1 MNMYYIYS
9 YIICI
14 YNIIYSGEKATPLS
28 KKYFPRIFPYDVL
41 HSLITIKYLF
51 TEVYFLQCQNQSFK
65 SLLINHMGGKL

>member
-1 MNMYYIYS
+1 MNIYYIYS

-14 YNIIYSGEKATPLS
+14 YKIIYSGEKATSLS
-28 KKYFPRIFPYDVL
+28 KKYFPMIFPYDVL

-51 TEVYFLQCQNQSFK
+51 TEVYFLQCQNHSFK